1 MRKQKL
7 QKAIVMTGLVAVM
20 AGSLAGCGKEDSE
33 KKETTAAT
41 TEATEEVTEATEE
54 ATKDDADSNEVLE
67 YKDAK
72 GWSVSYKP
80 SIIAL
85 NELDNGASFVY
96 IGESAGTN
104 MLTISYIEGKEP
116 QEVLTEITD
125 TWGEG
130 IQEDIS
136 RSESFLPGTEDK
148 WGFWRMYENNCVIAG
163 EYNDGVILFELN
175 LHDGDDED
183 MSMTISD
190 TLSEILNSIKYDDFK
205 AQTLFDYVPG
215 TYTSEG
221 TEEIGGENV
230 DYEHT
235 ITLNDDHTGKMVI
248 QDEIDIIW
256 TSNEL
261 IYEDGSVAY
270 EYTIE
275 GDDLLVNFV
284 EGEEWVT
291 FTK

>member
-1 MRKQKL
+1 MKKQKL

-20 AGSLAGCGKEDSE
+20 AGSLAGCGKDDSE

-41 TEATEEVTEATEE
+41 TEATEATTEE
-54 ATKDDADSNEVLE
+54 ATGADADEILE

-175 LHDGDDED
+175 LHNGNDED

-215 TYTSEG
+215 TYTSAG
-221 TEEIGGENV
+221 TEEIEGEKV

-248 QDEIDIIW
+248 QDEVNIIW
-256 TSNEL
+256 SSNEL
-261 IYEDGSVAY
+261 ISEDGSSAY

-275 GDDLLVNFV
+275 GNDLLVNFDD
-284 EGEEWVT
+284 EWVT

>member
-148 WGFWRMYENNCVIAG
+148 WGFWRTYENNCVIAG

-175 LHDGDDED
+175 LHDSDDED

-215 TYTSEG
+215 TYTSAG
-221 TEEIGGENV
+221 TEEIEGEKV
-230 DYEHT
+230 GYEHT

-248 QDEIDIIW
+248 QDEINIIW
-256 TSNEL
+256 SSNEL
-261 IYEDGSVAY
+261 MNEDGSYAY

-275 GDDLLVNFV
+275 GDDLLVNFD
-284 EGEEWVT
+284 GEWVT
-291 FTK
+291 FSK

>member
-136 RSESFLPGTEDK
+136 RSESFLPGTKDK
-148 WGFWRMYENNCVIAG
+148 WGFWRTYENNCVIAG

-175 LHDGDDED
+175 LHDSDDED

-215 TYTSEG
+215 TYTSAG
-221 TEEIGGENV
+221 TEEIEGEKV

-248 QDEIDIIW
+248 QDEINIIW
-256 TSNEL
+256 SSNEL
-261 IYEDGSVAY
+261 MNEDGSYAY

-275 GDDLLVNFV
+275 GDDLLVNFD
-284 EGEEWVT
+284 GEWVT
-291 FTK
+291 FSK